1 MVTPIVDPTTAGLIF
16 IDVQPFFADLMY
28 GPPEPT
34 MARLEHL
41 LLLARTFAI
50 PTIATFEHPV
60 TRNSW
65 LPERLERVF
74 PTDGQRF
81 IKHTFN
87 LCAEPEI
94 RQAVQS
100 LNVRQLIVAGAETD
114 VCVVQSTLGLLDLG
128 YQVFLVEDCLFT
140 AEPNTGPALRRMEQ
154 AGAIPLTYKTL
165 HYELK
170 RSVDPEPFHLAWN
183 VHYAG
188 GEQRFLSPYDLPP
201 VANVPAERVR

>member
-1 MVTPIVDPTTAGLIF
+1 MAARFVDPTTAGLIF

-41 LLLARTFAI
+41 LLLTRTFAI

-60 TRNSW
+60 ERNGW
-65 LPERLERVF
+65 LPERLARVF
-74 PTDGQRF
+74 PNDAQRF

-87 LCAEPEI
+87 LCSEPEI
-94 RQAVQS
+94 RQAVAS

-114 VCVVQSTLGLLDLG
+114 VCVLQSTLGLLDLG
-128 YQVFLVEDCLFT
+128 YQIFLVEDCLFT

-170 RSVDPEPFHLAWN
+170 RSVDAPSFHLAWN
-183 VHYAG
+183 ERDAEG
-188 GEQRFLSPYDLPP
+188 KQRFVSPYDLPP
-201 VANVPAERVR
+201 YE